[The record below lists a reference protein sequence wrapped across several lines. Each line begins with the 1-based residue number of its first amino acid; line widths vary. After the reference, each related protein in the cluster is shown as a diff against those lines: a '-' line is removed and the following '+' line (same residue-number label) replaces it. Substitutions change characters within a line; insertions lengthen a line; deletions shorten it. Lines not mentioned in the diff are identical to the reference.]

1 MAGTSGSIAYL
12 RYMAERCR
20 RAAEDQ
26 QGEAARNLM
35 EIAASCEE
43 RLAEHEHAAEM
54 VASEED

>member
-12 RYMAERCR
+12 RQMAERCR

-26 QGEAARNLM
+26 RGEDAQYLL
-35 EIAASCEE
+35 EIAEGCEE
-43 RLAEHEHAAEM
+43 RLAEQERAAEV

>member
-12 RYMAERCR
+12 RQMAERCR

-26 QGEAARNLM
+26 RGEGARYLV
-35 EIAASCEE
+35 EIAESCEE
-43 RLAEHEHAAEM
+43 RLAEQERAAEM

>member
-12 RYMAERCR
+12 RQMAERCR

-26 QGEAARNLM
+26 RGEDAQYLV
-35 EIAASCEE
+35 EIAEGCEE
-43 RLAEHEHAAEM
+43 RLAEQERAAEV